1 MQIFTRVLIVCGLLL
16 IIGVA
21 YVASTQ
27 GVGVSSL
34 TDQQVVE
41 QTKTQP
47 GNTGRS
53 YFIGRTVRGGG
64 PRYGK

>member
-1 MQIFTRVLIVCGLLL
+1 MQTFTRVLIICGLLFIL
-16 IIGVA
+16 GVA

-34 TDQQVVE
+34 IDQQVVE
-41 QTKTQP
+41 QTKTQS
-47 GNTGRS
+47 GSTGRS
-53 YFIGRTVRGGG
+53 YFLGRTVRGGG